1 MFMAE
6 KSTHYEC
13 PKWETCAYGEILW
26 WTEGIPNKACCY
38 ILHTG
43 EPRGCDVQNCDK
55 YKKRTKSREKAYR
68 DNFKII

>member
-1 MFMAE
+1 MAE

-43 EPRGCDVQNCDK
+43 EPRGCDVQNCNK
-55 YKKRTKSREKAYR
+55 YKKRTKSREKSYR